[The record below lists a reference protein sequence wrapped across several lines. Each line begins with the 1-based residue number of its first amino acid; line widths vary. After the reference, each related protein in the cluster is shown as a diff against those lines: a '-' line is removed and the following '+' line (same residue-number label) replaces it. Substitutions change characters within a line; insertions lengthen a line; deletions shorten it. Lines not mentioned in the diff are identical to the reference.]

1 MIRISQDSF
10 SSAQDDLDYFLNN
23 HLAHYDAR
31 RNYDFGALD
40 RSNVSGLSKYISH
53 RVLCEYDVVQQTLKR
68 APVDEDGKLV
78 KEVFWR
84 IYWKGWLE
92 HRPSVWHDFVRF
104 DTACLAQKYYRH
116 AVEGRTG
123 IACFDAWVA
132 ELQETNYL
140 HNHARM
146 WFASIWIF
154 TLGLPWQAGARFFQE
169 HLLDG
174 DAASNTLGWRWVAG
188 IQTKGKHYLARSNNI
203 EKYTKG
209 RFGTDILN
217 EQAEP
222 IEEHIMHEMI
232 PFDYTTIGGKVFNT
246 LIICDTDL
254 HLPHETGSYTDY
266 ETVFVLCL
274 DNERRQL
281 GVSHN
286 VLTFKKG
293 LVVDF
298 QARCAGSEVISAD
311 DFEKFASQNDGFD
324 VIYPSIGDN
333 LDYLKRVQNNHNI
346 SVHYRKK
353 QQDLFCWQ
361 FAQKGFFNFKRNIPH
376 IIEHFKLSDC
386 AT

>member
-1 MIRISQDSF
+1 MTRISPDSF
-10 SSAQDDLDYFLNN
+10 SAAQDDLAHFLNN
-23 HLAHYDAR
+23 HLVHYDAR

-53 RVLCEYDVVQQTLKR
+53 GVLCEYDVVRQTLKR
-68 APVDEDGKLV
+68 APLAEVEKFV
-78 KEVFWR
+78 QEVFWR

-104 DTACLAQKYYRH
+104 DADCFAQKDYRN

-140 HNHARM
+140 HNHTRM

-188 IQTKGKHYLARSNNI
+188 IQTKGKHYLARASNI
-203 EKYTKG
+203 EQFTKG
-209 RFGTDILN
+209 RFGPDSLN
-217 EQAEP
+217 ETAAP
-222 IEEHIMHEMI
+222 REENIIHEMI
-232 PFDYTTIGGKVFNT
+232 PFDYTMIGKKVFNT

-254 HLPHETGSYTDY
+254 HLPAGTGSYADY
-266 ETVFVLCL
+266 DNVFILCL
-274 DNERRQL
+274 DNARRQL

-293 LVVDF
+293 LVGDF
-298 QARCAGSEVISAD
+298 QARCDGSEVISAD
-311 DFEKFASQNDGFD
+311 DFEIFASQNDGVD

-333 LDYLKRVQNNHNI
+333 LDYLKRMQNTHNLT
-346 SVHYRKK
+346 VNFRKK

-376 IIEHFKLSDC
+376 IIEHFNL
-386 AT
+386 

>member
-1 MIRISQDSF
+1 
-10 SSAQDDLDYFLNN
+10 
-23 HLAHYDAR
+23 
-31 RNYDFGALD
+31 
-40 RSNVSGLSKYISH
+40 
-53 RVLCEYDVVQQTLKR
+53 
-68 APVDEDGKLV
+68 
-78 KEVFWR
+78 
-84 IYWKGWLE
+84 
-92 HRPSVWHDFVRF
+92 
-104 DTACLAQKYYRH
+104 
-116 AVEGRTG
+116 
-123 IACFDAWVA
+123 
-132 ELQETNYL
+132 
-140 HNHARM
+140 
-146 WFASIWIF
+146 
-154 TLGLPWQAGARFFQE
+154 
-169 HLLDG
+169 LLDG

-188 IQTKGKHYLARSNNI
+188 IQTKGKHYLARSSNI
-203 EKYTKG
+203 EKFTKG

-254 HLPHETGSYTDY
+254 HLPNGTGSYTDY
-266 ETVFVLCL
+266 ETVFILCL
-274 DNERRQL
+274 DNDRRQL
-281 GVSHN
+281 GVSHD

-311 DFEKFASQNDGFD
+311 DFERFALQNDGFD

-333 LDYLKRVQNNHNI
+333 LDYLKRIQNNHNI
-346 SVHYRKK
+346 SFHYRKK

-376 IIEHFKLSDC
+376 IIERFKLSDC